1 MSSYLAGARNALALD
16 KTLTRPQMPRFLSGI
31 QPSGRPH
38 VGNYFGAIQQH
49 LEAASRATPGG
60 DDALFFIADL
70 HALTSVEDAAT
81 VRELVADV
89 AATYLALGLDTDRAI
104 FFRQSDIPEVT
115 ELSWLLAT
123 CTGVGLLERGHSYK
137 DKIAKGL
144 SPSAGLFTYPLLMA
158 SDIVIYDSDVVPVG
172 KDQVQHIEFAQDMVG
187 HFNARWAEP
196 SAPVLKRPEWQLSK
210 SAKVPGTDGEKMSK
224 SYGNTIGIFDEGKA
238 LKKSVNAIVTDSR
251 APDEPKDPD
260 GIVAYSI
267 LELFL
272 DEAEARDWKERI
284 RKGGTGAPGYG
295 DMKKEI
301 MARMDARFG
310 DARERYRSYMPGGA
324 RHGEAQ
330 EIMAQGAKRARRL
343 ARVTL
348 ARCYRAVGMENAA
361 KRLEG

>member
-1 MSSYLAGARNALALD
+1 
-16 KTLTRPQMPRFLSGI
+16 MPRYLSGI

-38 VGNYFGAIQQH
+38 LGNYFGAIIQH

-81 VRELVADV
+81 MRDYVADV
-89 AATYLALGLDTDRAI
+89 AATYLALGLDTERAI

-123 CTGVGLLERGHSYK
+123 CTGMGLLERGHSYK
-137 DKIAKGL
+137 DKVAKGIT
-144 SPSAGLFTYPLLMA
+144 PSAGLFTYPLLMA
-158 SDIVIYDSDVVPVG
+158 SDIVIYDSDIVPVG

-187 HFNARWAEP
+187 HFNARWGKPGE
-196 SAPVLKRPEWQLSK
+196 PVLKRPEWQLSK
-210 SAKVPGTDGEKMSK
+210 AARVPGTDGEKMSK
-224 SYGNTIGIFDEGKA
+224 SYGNTIGIFEEGKA

-251 APDEPKDPD
+251 PPEEPKDPA
-260 GIVAYSI
+260 GVNAFAI

-272 DEAEARDWKERI
+272 DEEEAREWKERI
-284 RKGGTGAPGYG
+284 ARGGPGAPGYG

-301 MARMDARFG
+301 IARVDARFG
-310 DARERYRSYMPGGA
+310 EARERYRAFMPGGA
-324 RHGEAQ
+324 RHAEA
-330 EIMAQGAKRARRL
+330 EEVLAQGAKRARRL
-343 ARVTL
+343 ARPVL
-348 ARCYRAVGMENAA
+348 ARCYRAVGLDNAA